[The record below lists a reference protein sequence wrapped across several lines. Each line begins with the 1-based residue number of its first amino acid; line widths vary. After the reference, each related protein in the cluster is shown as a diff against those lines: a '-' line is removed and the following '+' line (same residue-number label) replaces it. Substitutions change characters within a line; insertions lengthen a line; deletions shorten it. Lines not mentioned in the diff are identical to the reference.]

1 MPVKF
6 KITLLFTA
14 LVTAILGFV
23 CFSVYYFS
31 SSSRVNTVKTRLT
44 NRAITTARLLTS
56 TQSFTRSMVEQIDSL
71 TTLSLKKKSVIA
83 FDHIGDTIYNYT
95 ELPGENL
102 NVPAAVLEDAKVS
115 RSVYFTSGDREAI
128 AYHYTDNNIRLVI
141 AVAAFDEEGKDNL
154 SKLGSILALCF
165 LIAIIL
171 TLSIGFIFSK
181 QLLLPLKKIATE
193 VEDISAK
200 NLTRRIPTGS
210 AKDEWRELAETLNS
224 LLDRLNKTFEL
235 QNTFIANASHEL
247 FTPLTAASGQLQVVL
262 QRERS
267 ADEYKIALRSVLEE
281 IHNMNRLTRML
292 LEFTKASS
300 DKGNLITDD
309 IRADELVMKLP
320 AVINTVNPNY
330 KSNLNFVNLPHNES
344 LLVIFGNEE
353 LLFNAVKNIA
363 LNACKFAEDHTAV
376 ITLTTKDHNILIRI
390 FNKGTKIPVEQIPYI
405 FEPFYRADTSKEGF
419 GLGLPLAQKIIR
431 LHDGTLEVNT
441 FNPEGTE
448 FIITLPVANSN
459 SVLIPH

>member
-31 SSSRVNTVKTRLT
+31 STSRVDAVKTRLT

-56 TQSFTRSMVEQIDSL
+56 AQSFSRAMVERIDSL
-71 TTLSLKKKSVIA
+71 TTLSLKEKSVIA
-83 FDHIGDTIYNYT
+83 FDHAGDTIYNYT
-95 ELPGENL
+95 EIPGESL
-102 NVPAAVLEDAKVS
+102 PVSVSVLEDAKVNK
-115 RSVYFTSGDREAI
+115 RVYFTLGDREAI

-141 AVAAFDEEGKDNL
+141 AVAALDEEGKENL
-154 SKLGSILALCF
+154 SKLASILTISF

-171 TLSIGFIFSK
+171 TLSIGILFSK

-200 NLTRRIPTGS
+200 NLSRRIPTGT
-210 AKDEWRELAETLNS
+210 AKDEWKELADTLNG

-262 QRERS
+262 QRER
-267 ADEYKIALRSVLEE
+267 AAEEYKSALQSVLEE
-281 IHNMNRLTRML
+281 IQNMNRLTRML

-300 DKGNLITDD
+300 DKGNLITDHL
-309 IRADELVMKLP
+309 RADELIMKLP
-320 AVINTVNPNY
+320 AVINTVNKDY
-330 KSNLNFVNLPHNES
+330 KSTLNFVDLPNNES
-344 LLVIFGNEE
+344 LLLIFGNEE
-353 LLFNAVKNIA
+353 LLFNAIKNIA
-363 LNACKFAEDHTAV
+363 LNACKFADDHTAV
-376 ITLTTKDHNILIRI
+376 ITLTTKEKNIVIRI
-390 FNKGTKIPVEQIPYI
+390 FNKGIKIPVDEIPYI

-419 GLGLPLAQKIIR
+419 GLGLSLAQKIIR
-431 LHDGTLEVNT
+431 LHDGTLEVNS
-441 FNPEGTE
+441 FNPNGTE
-448 FIITLPVANSN
+448 FIITLPAANSN
-459 SVLIPH
+459 SFLIPS